1 VAKSARTVSRVRT
14 AMTEP
19 DYRGPGIERQRA
31 PFTSSI
37 RARLLAWFV
46 LLLAVATIGS
56 VLVVRQLLLHR
67 LDQRINGELVQET
80 KELRVLARGNDP
92 ETGEPFGG
100 RVRKIFEVFLERN
113 IPSRNEAVITFVD
126 GEPFLRSRQVVPYRL
141 DTDPELVARWSTLR
155 DTDRG
160 SVSTPEGRV
169 DFVAVPV
176 KTRSQSDGVFVV
188 AIFRDREREE
198 IDPALAGVAITGLVV
213 LIIGSL
219 LAWMLADRILKPV
232 AKISSTARSIS
243 ESDLTKRIEIEGRD
257 EIAQL
262 TVTFNDMLDRLQDAF
277 QAQKQFI
284 DDAGHELRTPITIVR
299 GHLETSAAAP
309 EERPMIMAL
318 VLDELNRMA
327 RLVDDLVLLARSDRP
342 DLLDLTVIDVST
354 LTEEVRAKAEAI
366 APRAWT
372 VDEVGKGS
380 VVADRERVTQ
390 ALLQLAQNASQYTK
404 EGDLIALGSSV
415 ADGEARF
422 WVRDTGPGIDTRD
435 RGRIFRRFERGRN
448 GRGRAGGAG
457 LGLAIVH
464 AIARAHHGSVELDSE
479 PGAGST
485 FRLVIPI
492 DQPREPEGSPK

>member
-1 VAKSARTVSRVRT
+1 MTKSVMKTARA

-19 DYRGPGIERQRA
+19 ALSGKGIERQRA

-37 RARLLAWFV
+37 RVRLLAWFV
-46 LLLAVATIGS
+46 LFLAVATVGS
-56 VLVVRQLLLHR
+56 VFVVRQVLLYR
-67 LDQRINGELVQET
+67 LDQHINDELVQET

-113 IPSRNEAVITFVD
+113 IPSRNEAVITFID
-126 GEPFLRSRQVVPYRL
+126 GKPFLRSRQVVPYRL
-141 DTDPELVARWSTLR
+141 DKDRELVARWAHLQ

-160 SVSTPEGRV
+160 SASTPEGRV
-169 DFVAVPV
+169 EFIAVPV
-176 KTRSQSDGVFVV
+176 KTAAREGDNVFVV

-198 IDPALAGVAITGLVV
+198 IDPALAGVAATGGVM

-232 AKISSTARSIS
+232 RKISNTARSIS
-243 ESDLTKRIEIEGRD
+243 ESDFTRRIEVEGRD
-257 EIAQL
+257 EIAQM
-262 TVTFNDMLDRLQDAF
+262 TVTFNDMLDRLQEAF
-277 QAQKQFI
+277 RAQKQFI

-327 RLVDDLVLLARSDRP
+327 RLVDDLVLLARSERP
-342 DLLDLTVIDVST
+342 DLLDLTVIDVPT
-354 LTEEVRAKAEAI
+354 LTEEVRAKAGAI
-366 APRAWT
+366 ASREWA

-380 VVADRERVTQ
+380 IVADRERVTQ
-390 ALLQLAQNASQYTK
+390 ALLQLAQNASQHTK
-404 EGDLIALGSSV
+404 ERDVIALGSNI
-415 ADGEARF
+415 ANGEARF
-422 WVRDTGPGIDTRD
+422 WVRDTGPGIDPRD
-435 RGRIFRRFERGRN
+435 RGRIFQRFERGRD
-448 GRGRAGGAG
+448 GRVPDGGAG
-457 LGLAIVH
+457 LGLAIVQ
-464 AIARAHHGSVELDSE
+464 AIARAHHGRVELDSK

-492 DQPREPEGSPK
+492 DQPRKPEGSPR

>member
-1 VAKSARTVSRVRT
+1 V
-14 AMTEP
+14 
-19 DYRGPGIERQRA
+19 
-31 PFTSSI
+31 
-37 RARLLAWFV
+37 RLLVWFV
-46 LLLAVATIGS
+46 LLFTVATVGS
-56 VLVVRQLLLHR
+56 VLVVRQLLLYR
-67 LDQRINGELVQET
+67 LDQRIDGELVQET

-100 RVRKIFEVFLERN
+100 RVRKIFGVFLERN

-141 DTDPELVARWSTLR
+141 DTDPELVARWATLR
-155 DTDRG
+155 ETERG
-160 SVSTPEGRV
+160 SVSTPEGV
-169 DFVAVPV
+169 VEFIAVPV
-176 KTRSQSDGVFVV
+176 KSPSQNDGVFVV

-198 IDPALAGVAITGLVV
+198 IDPALAGVAATGGIV

-232 AKISSTARSIS
+232 RKISNTARSIS

-309 EERPMIMAL
+309 EDRPMIMAL
-318 VLDELNRMA
+318 VLDELNRMS
-327 RLVDDLVLLARSDRP
+327 RLVDDLILLARSERP

-372 VDEVGKGS
+372 MDEVGKGS

-404 EGDLIALGSSV
+404 EGDVIALGSRI

-422 WVRDTGPGIDTRD
+422 WVRDTGPGIDARD

-448 GRGRAGGAG
+448 GRERAGGAG

-464 AIARAHHGSVELDSE
+464 AIARAHHGSIELDSE

-492 DQPREPEGSPK
+492 DQPQRPEGTPR